1 MNEELNKVP
10 TKVNYKEVAIGAYAV
25 IGILVTLYEW
35 LFGSHAYKGLA
46 YALGQGVVWPAV
58 VFPGLGKAIGGLI
71 WIVVV
76 VVLFL
81 FVKTKK

>member
-10 TKVNYKEVAIGAYAV
+10 TKLNYKEVAIGAYAV

-35 LFGSHAYKGLA
+35 LFGSNAYKGLG

-58 VFPGLGKAIGGLI
+58 LFPGVGKAIGGLV

-76 VVLFL
+76 IVLFL